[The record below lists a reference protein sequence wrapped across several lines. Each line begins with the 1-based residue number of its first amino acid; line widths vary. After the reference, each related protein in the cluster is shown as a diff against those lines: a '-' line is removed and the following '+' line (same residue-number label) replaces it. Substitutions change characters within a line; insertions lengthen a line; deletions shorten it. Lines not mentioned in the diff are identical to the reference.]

1 MKIAVFSDIHG
12 SVSGMGAVL
21 QIVERE
27 KPQKV
32 VFCGDLFG
40 GWTDSSQIAKAAQ
53 NIDSTLYF
61 VKGNNDRFDAQL
73 IQGGIEEYVLMY
85 HFGRTLFFTHGDR
98 YNGWNIPPILQSN
111 DAIIFGHTHVSSLT
125 ERNGLFILNV
135 GSVARSRDGIP
146 CYLLLDDN
154 GATIC
159 KLNGETVYKLPW
171 HN

>member
-12 SVSGMGAVL
+12 SVSGMNAVL
-21 QIVERE
+21 HIVKSE

-40 GWTDSSQIAKAAQ
+40 GWTDNTQIANAAQ

-73 IQGGIEEYVLMY
+73 IDGGMEENVLMY

-98 YNGWNIPPILQSN
+98 YNGWNIPPVLQNN

-125 ERNGLFILNV
+125 ERNGLFVLNV

-146 CYLLLDDN
+146 CYLVLDEN
-154 GATIC
+154 GATLR
-159 KLNGETVYKLPW
+159 KLNGETVYSLPW
-171 HN
+171 RK